1 MFGKSVLRCLT
12 EDTSQIA
19 TWEHDTSINPQSVV
33 QSHSLT
39 PVPSLLLTLAPF
51 STRNFTVFTWPLSA
65 AQCRGDICR
74 GEEANITLPIIN

>member
-1 MFGKSVLRCLT
+1 MLGLRVYELYILIVNNVWEISCTLT
-12 EDTSQIA
+12 EDISQVA
-19 TWEHDTSINPQSVV
+19 TWEHDTSTNPQSVV

-65 AQCRGDICR
+65 AQCRGDI
-74 GEEANITLPIIN
+74 